1 MNENNWSYDQF
12 MIHNEI
18 NFEVYQDYTIS
29 LAYDLACLAPYQ
41 LLEFGVISIS
51 GRKETTVL
59 PVCSTTPLATSV
71 IAVTTASV
79 TASVSQIR
87 PTVPIAPAKLV
98 TAKQVEPKF
107 LIPAVS
113 GSQIRRTTSVTS
125 TQLGQLPA
133 ETFIP
138 VGGNSSSYVMV
149 PAQYVTQL
157 QQPTATPG
165 TGTQVLNIL
174 PAPSTPNSS
183 TLGSQSAFI
192 SLSSNP
198 PNNFRPSSALA
209 THPPAHHSPRRT
221 PVDIDNRQ
229 RKPCNCTKSQCLKF
243 LVSTRLVLAS
253 FFWVKLVMKLK
264 CIETPK
270 KKKCLNLDSASLP
283 SSCHHCTEDLTKLA
297 QAKSMPQSH
306 SASASS
312 SIADITAR
320 AEILQETL
328 QPNPL
333 FF

>member
-1 MNENNWSYDQF
+1 
-12 MIHNEI
+12 
-18 NFEVYQDYTIS
+18 
-29 LAYDLACLAPYQ
+29 
-41 LLEFGVISIS
+41 
-51 GRKETTVL
+51 
-59 PVCSTTPLATSV
+59 
-71 IAVTTASV
+71 
-79 TASVSQIR
+79 
-87 PTVPIAPAKLV
+87 
-98 TAKQVEPKF
+98 
-107 LIPAVS
+107 
-113 GSQIRRTTSVTS
+113 
-125 TQLGQLPA
+125 
-133 ETFIP
+133 
-138 VGGNSSSYVMV
+138 
-149 PAQYVTQL
+149 L

-209 THPPAHHSPRRT
+209 THPPAHHSP
-221 PVDIDNRQ
+221 
-229 RKPCNCTKSQCLKF
+229 S

>member
-209 THPPAHHSPRRT
+209 THPPAHHSPRT

-243 LVSTRLVLAS
+243 
-253 FFWVKLVMKLK
+253 
-264 CIETPK
+264 
-270 KKKCLNLDSASLP
+270 
-283 SSCHHCTEDLTKLA
+283 TEDLTKLA